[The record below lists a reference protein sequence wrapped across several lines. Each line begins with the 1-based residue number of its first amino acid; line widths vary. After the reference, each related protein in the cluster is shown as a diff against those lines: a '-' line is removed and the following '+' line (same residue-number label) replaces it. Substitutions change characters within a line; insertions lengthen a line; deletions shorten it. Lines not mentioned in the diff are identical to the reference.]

1 MLTKEEGIF
10 KRELALCYDAEQD
23 TDAAVKVLA
32 SITYEN
38 GDEQIIEKVDDY
50 LTLAEWW
57 FAKDDSTNT
66 ETWVNKASHLIYNE
80 GIKVEH

>member
-32 SITYEN
+32 
-38 GDEQIIEKVDDY
+38 
-50 LTLAEWW
+50 
-57 FAKDDSTNT
+57 
-66 ETWVNKASHLIYNE
+66 
-80 GIKVEH
+80 